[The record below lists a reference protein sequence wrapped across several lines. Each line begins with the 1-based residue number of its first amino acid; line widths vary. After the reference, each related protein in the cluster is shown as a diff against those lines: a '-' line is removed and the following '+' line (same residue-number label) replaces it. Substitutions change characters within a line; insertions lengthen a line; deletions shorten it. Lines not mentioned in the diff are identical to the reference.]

1 MTKSPSVT
9 AHTTSSPERRAIHG
23 SSRLRIRHECHA
35 VAENGGEQTI
45 LRNDIA
51 SIQMSDISLMPE
63 NFADLLQ
70 PQDVA
75 DLLGYVREALAAGP
89 QAAENPT
96 PPPKE

>member
-1 MTKSPSVT
+1 
-9 AHTTSSPERRAIHG
+9 
-23 SSRLRIRHECHA
+23 
-35 VAENGGEQTI
+35 
-45 LRNDIA
+45 
-51 SIQMSDISLMPE
+51 MSDISLMPE